1 MKKGS
6 HMTIKQRKKVSDG
19 LKGNVPWN
27 KGMKTIT
34 EPACK
39 RLRRDGN
46 YRINELRLN
55 ALRNQRKGY
64 DRGRMDEIAKASKER
79 QERCGHFPVKLWSE
93 YEIKYLHD
101 NYTEL
106 TIEEMAKH
114 LQRSWISVSH
124 KLSRLRLIVNNKWI

>member
-1 MKKGS
+1 
-6 HMTIKQRKKVSDG
+6 
-19 LKGNVPWN
+19 
-27 KGMKTIT
+27 MKTIT